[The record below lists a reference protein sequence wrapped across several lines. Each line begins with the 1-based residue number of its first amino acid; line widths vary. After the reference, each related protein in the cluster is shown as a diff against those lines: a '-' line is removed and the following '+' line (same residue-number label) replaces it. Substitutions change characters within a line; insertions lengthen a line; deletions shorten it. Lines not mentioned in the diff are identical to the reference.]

1 MVFARVGDVDHWPFV
16 ERPEWGGSNLYS
28 NELAMEIV
36 DLAGLGGAAGMHHE
50 IALPRRLEQSLR
62 GAYRA
67 YAKASAAGDR
77 DARIGTGQRLA
88 AIARAGRDAHWR
100 WTVLAAPCGITPE
113 RLRQIANTYAAPGVS
128 VADVPAFPDFERKL
142 RRARAATEPQPLPPR
157 GRLTDQERGE
167 LRELAAVAKT
177 NTGSVPL
184 NDPRRKASERFSELI
199 IGLRER
205 RVTWRELAEASGHT
219 QIGLRMRAARYG
231 LGSLPPSVAPYRR
244 INIHESAPEASPPPK
259 RRRRRAD

>member
-1 MVFARVGDVDHWPFV
+1 MSG
-16 ERPEWGGSNLYS
+16 WGAATDMHY
-28 NELAMEIV
+28 EIV
-36 DLAGLGGAAGMHHE
+36 
-50 IALPRRLEQSLR
+50 LPKRIEQSLR

-77 DARIGTGQRLA
+77 DARISTGQRLA
-88 AIARAGRDAHWR
+88 AIAQAGRDAHWR

-113 RLRQIANTYAAPGVS
+113 RLRQITNTYAEPGGPV
-128 VADVPAFPDFERKL
+128 VGVPAFPDFERKL
-142 RRARAATEPQPLPPR
+142 QRARAAADPHPLPPR
-157 GRLTDQERGE
+157 GRLTDQERDQ
-167 LRELAAVAKT
+167 LRELATVAKT

-199 IGLRER
+199 IRLRER
-205 RVTWRELAEASGHT
+205 RVTWREISEASGHT

-244 INIHESAPEASPPPK
+244 INIHDAGGG
-259 RRRRRAD
+259 